1 MPAWCP
7 LPWVHWALLATLP
20 GKYVGESRGWVLR
33 GTVGSHLC
41 LTPAPIP
48 SHSPVGPWS
57 RRRGQYQYYGSGR
70 SHEGV
75 EEAPLQG

>member
-20 GKYVGESRGWVLR
+20 GKYVAESRGWALR
-33 GTVGSHLC
+33 GTVGPHLF
-41 LTPAPIP
+41 LTPAPTP

-57 RRRGQYQYYGSGR
+57 RRRGQYQHYGSGR